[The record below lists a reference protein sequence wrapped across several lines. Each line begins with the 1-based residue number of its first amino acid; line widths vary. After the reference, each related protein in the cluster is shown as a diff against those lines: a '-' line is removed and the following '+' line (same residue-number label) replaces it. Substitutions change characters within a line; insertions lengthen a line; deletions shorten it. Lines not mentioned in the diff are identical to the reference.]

1 MSKEKK
7 NIELNDKE
15 LEKVNGGFG
24 TGQPVTVI
32 PYSFTAGD
40 CFAEYTRRVRV
51 VYSYNCVYS
60 NERIIAEVSNDNS
73 EFHQESMPVNDYIF
87 REECF
92 VGNNVF

>member
-24 TGQPVTVI
+24 TETVTVTA
-32 PYSFTAGD
+32 YAFAAGD
-40 CFAEYTRRVRV
+40 CFANLSRRVRV

-60 NERIIAEVSNDNS
+60 NQSIIADVSNDNS
-73 EFHQESMPVNDYIF
+73 EFHQESMPVCDGIF
-87 REECF
+87 SKEYF
-92 VGNNVF
+92 VANNAF